1 MQTLFLIALGF
12 VSGSAIIAGSIYMAV
27 NPPGIFRK
35 PLFAKPLDRSDNGG
49 DANGAVYAGAISN
62 DGGCSS
68 DSGGGGGGDSS
79 C

>member
-12 VSGSAIIAGSIYMAV
+12 VSGAAIVGGSIYMAV

-35 PLFAKPLDRSDNGG
+35 SLFAAPLDRSDGG
-49 DANGAVYAGAISN
+49 NADSGAYAGAISN

-68 DSGGGGGGDSS
+68 DSGGGGGGDGS

>member
-35 PLFAKPLDRSDNGG
+35 PLFATPLDRSDGG
-49 DANGAVYAGAISN
+49 NADSGAYVGAISN

-68 DSGGGGGGDSS
+68 DSGSGGGDSS